1 MMRTKDIER
10 AERLIEKFFDG
21 ETTLAEEKWLYRQF
35 GRSDLPEQLRRYCP
49 MFAAFG
55 SLPSDNERK
64 AQIVSVFRRDVRATA
79 VVLMLLAGITFYSDY
94 HEERMLARLY
104 GGSYVIENGK
114 RIDDLSRIRS
124 NIESTIEDAKRIEAQ
139 VNEAEVAK
147 NAKKEVL
154 EGIDDPEMRRQIEE
168 MLNE

>member
-1 MMRTKDIER
+1 MMRTKEIER
-10 AERLIEKFFDG
+10 AERLIDKFFDG
-21 ETTLAEEKWLYRQF
+21 ETTLAEEKWLYRQLS
-35 GRSDLPEQLRRYCP
+35 RRDLPEHLRRYRP

-55 SLPSDNERK
+55 SLPADNERK
-64 AQIVSVFRRDVRATA
+64 AQIVSVFRRAVRATA

-124 NIESTIEDAKRIEAQ
+124 NIESTIEDAERIEAKI
-139 VNEAEVAK
+139 NGAKFARKAE
-147 NAKKEVL
+147 KEVL
-154 EGIDDPEMRRQIEE
+154 DGIDDPEMRRQIEE

>member
-1 MMRTKDIER
+1 
-10 AERLIEKFFDG
+10 
-21 ETTLAEEKWLYRQF
+21 
-35 GRSDLPEQLRRYCP
+35 
-49 MFAAFG
+49 
-55 SLPSDNERK
+55 
-64 AQIVSVFRRDVRATA
+64 
-79 VVLMLLAGITFYSDY
+79 
-94 HEERMLARLY
+94 MLARLY

>member
-1 MMRTKDIER
+1 
-10 AERLIEKFFDG
+10 
-21 ETTLAEEKWLYRQF
+21 
-35 GRSDLPEQLRRYCP
+35 

-64 AQIVSVFRRDVRATA
+64 AQIVSVFRRAVRATA

-94 HEERMLARLY
+94 HEESMLARLY

-147 NAKKEVL
+147 
-154 EGIDDPEMRRQIEE
+154 MRRRKCLKE
-168 MLNE
+168 